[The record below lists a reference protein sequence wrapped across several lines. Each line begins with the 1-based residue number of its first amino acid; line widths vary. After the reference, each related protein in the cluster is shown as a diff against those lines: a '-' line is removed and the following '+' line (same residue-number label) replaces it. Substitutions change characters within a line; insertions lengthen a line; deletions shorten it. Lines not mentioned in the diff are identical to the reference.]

1 MPRLTVNVNH
11 SFSSNRPARKLGPT
25 GRPIRDLDGLV
36 QGSEARETFIDPRVL
51 ARIALMILVA
61 GLVLALAWWRLIH
74 FPR

>member
-1 MPRLTVNVNH
+1 
-11 SFSSNRPARKLGPT
+11 
-25 GRPIRDLDGLV
+25 LDGLV
-36 QGSEARETFIDPRVL
+36 QGSEARETFIDPRAL